1 MRVCLIILISFI
13 NLLIYGQETLVD
25 KLDFSLINVEHDGQ
39 FYFTDNPKRDFFEDK
54 KGNIF
59 IPTKYGLF
67 KFNGHIIQ
75 DVITSKKN
83 DFSEILSD
91 LDIRQITKYKSNFL
105 LGTKIGLF
113 EFNPETYQVKKHNI
127 AAGENK
133 MLKNEVVSFQIKDDI
148 LFYQSY
154 IGLWLYDLEH
164 EVVLD
169 SFLTEGALNTDPSKT
184 NVKQSY
190 LNLNDWPNS
199 IWGAYAKGYFQIDYK
214 TKIVETFQYDY
225 IKKHDPKGYHFLYF
239 GTELKDKLWTPSYW
253 YGMMEIDKSSKV
265 IKHHSIV
272 EVKEGERSNLN
283 LLKHSLPYNDSLI
296 VVCATYH
303 GVGVF
308 NVNTL
313 QYQFHKTNAKEIPI
327 LADYDQILFYDRH
340 GRLFASSNTGIHRT
354 KGKVIEVGKEQ
365 KEYLEIYLGKSQNRK
380 IDLLNLVDQENINL
394 NYNEYQLELKFGL
407 INSLPKDIQYQYR
420 LIGQDIQWKENGFE
434 NKVEL
439 KKLNKSTY
447 QFEVRALHNNM
458 IIAEQKMQ
466 INKEILFYQY
476 WWFKLAAILGL
487 LLTIGLLVQNRL
499 NRIRD
504 KKQLKLEFE
513 EKLIEVEMSA
523 LRAQMNPHFLF
534 NSLNSI
540 KYFAYHKDKE
550 ETGDYINKFALLVR
564 AILNNSK
571 TKTISLKQEI
581 KTIKLYTEIEKI
593 RFEKEFEFEFKID
606 DSLDQEEIQIPPMLI
621 QPFIENAIWHGL
633 MHKEGKGKLTLGVF
647 DQEDKILI
655 EVLDNGIGR
664 NRAQAIKNNSMN
676 TKSKSL
682 GMQITSDR
690 MSLIEK
696 SLGIK
701 AHFLVKDLQ
710 DQEGKSAGTRVQI
723 VIPKLIEDF

>member
-1 MRVCLIILISFI
+1 M
-13 NLLIYGQETLVD
+13 
-25 KLDFSLINVEHDGQ
+25 
-39 FYFTDNPKRDFFEDK
+39 
-54 KGNIF
+54 
-59 IPTKYGLF
+59 
-67 KFNGHIIQ
+67 
-75 DVITSKKN
+75 
-83 DFSEILSD
+83 
-91 LDIRQITKYKSNFL
+91 
-105 LGTKIGLF
+105 
-113 EFNPETYQVKKHNI
+113 
-127 AAGENK
+127 
-133 MLKNEVVSFQIKDDI
+133 
-148 LFYQSY
+148 
-154 IGLWLYDLEH
+154 GLWLYDLEN
-164 EVVLD
+164 EIVID
-169 SFLTEGALNTDPSKT
+169 SFLTEGVLNTDPSKT
-184 NVKQSY
+184 DVKQSY
-190 LNLNDWPNS
+190 LDLNDWPNS
-199 IWGAYAKGYFQIDYK
+199 IWGAYAKGYFQIDYD
-214 TKIVETFQYDY
+214 TKSVETFQYDY
-225 IKKHDPKGYHFLYF
+225 IKKYDPKGYHFLYF
-239 GTELKDKLWTPSYW
+239 GAELNNKIWTPSYW
-253 YGMMEIDKSSKV
+253 YGMMEIDKSSKL

-272 EVKEGERSNLN
+272 EVKEGVRSTLN
-283 LLKHSLPYNDSLI
+283 LLKHSVPYNDSLI
-296 VVCATYH
+296 IVCATYH

-313 QYQFHKTNAKEIPI
+313 EFQFHKTDDLETPI
-327 LADYDQILFYDRH
+327 LSDYDQLLFYDRH
-340 GRLFASSNTGIHRT
+340 GRLFASSNTGLQRT
-354 KGKVIEVGKEQ
+354 KAPVIEGDEEQ
-365 KEYLEIYLGKSQNRK
+365 KEYLEVYLGKSPNRK
-380 IDLLNLVDQENINL
+380 IDLLNLVSQENINL
-394 NYNEYQLELKFGL
+394 NYNENQLELKFGL
-407 INSLPKDIQYQYR
+407 INSLSKDIKYQYR
-420 LIGQDIQWKENGFE
+420 LIGQNNQWEENGNS

-439 KKLNKSTY
+439 KNLNKSAY

-458 IIAEQKMQ
+458 IVAEQKIQ
-466 INKEILFYQY
+466 INKEILFYQH
-476 WWFKLAAILGL
+476 WWFKLGVLLGILSI
-487 LLTIGLLVQNRL
+487 IGLLFQNRQK
-499 NRIRD
+499 RIRD
-504 KKQLKLEFE
+504 KKQLNSEFE

-581 KTIKLYTEIEKI
+581 KTIKLYTEIEQI

-606 DSLDQEEIQIPPMLI
+606 DTLDQDEIQIPSMLI

-664 NRAQAIKNNSMN
+664 KRAQAIKENAMN

-682 GMQITSDR
+682 GMEITSDR

-723 VIPKLIEDF
+723 IIPKLTEDL